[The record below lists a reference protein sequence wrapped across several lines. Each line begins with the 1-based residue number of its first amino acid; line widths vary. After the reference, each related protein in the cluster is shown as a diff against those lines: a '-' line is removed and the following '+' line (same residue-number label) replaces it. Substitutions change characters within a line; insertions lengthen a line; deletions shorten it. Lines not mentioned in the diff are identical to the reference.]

1 MGIII
6 QLALTAIAFLRG
18 WRWYA
23 LIPIAVA
30 VCLGII
36 VGTLGLHTS
45 NPGITVAGDLLSMLV
60 LAIMCIWVS
69 PKIKAKN
76 VAITEAVEKAKQDFD
91 KKG

>member
-30 VCLGII
+30 GCLGII
-36 VGTLGLHTS
+36 VGVLGLHDS
-45 NPGITVAGDLLSMLV
+45 NPGITIMGDLLAMIASAV
-60 LAIMCIWVS
+60 MCVWVS
-69 PKIKAKN
+69 PEIKAKN
-76 VAITEAVEKAKQDFD
+76 LAITEAVEKAKQDFD
-91 KKG
+91 KK